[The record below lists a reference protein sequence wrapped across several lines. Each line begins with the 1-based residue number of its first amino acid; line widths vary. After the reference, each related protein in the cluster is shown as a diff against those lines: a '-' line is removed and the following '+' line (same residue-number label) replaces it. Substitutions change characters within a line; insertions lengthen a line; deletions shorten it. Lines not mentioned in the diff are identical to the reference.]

1 MKYSILVTS
10 WELKGLCYIPQSLE
24 CVALPGYFSAQQPQ
38 DVQLYPDRYNAIHV
52 FLPPSQKVLS
62 IQCLYRKK
70 DETQY
75 INIKN
80 NDIMKLRNTDYYHPT
95 AQSRV
100 QTMQEYSTNIL

>member
-1 MKYSILVTS
+1 MFLINCLLDIVLIFVMKYSILVTS

-24 CVALPGYFSAQQPQ
+24 CVALPSYFSAQQPQ

-70 DETQY
+70 DENPIYQ
-75 INIKN
+75 
-80 NDIMKLRNTDYYHPT
+80 H
-95 AQSRV
+95 
-100 QTMQEYSTNIL
+100 QEQ